1 MLWGLGEA
9 GHWWVYMNVAVD
21 TESSVCALG
30 FSLNIFQDRE
40 IVSGKGRCDQVPS

>member
-1 MLWGLGEA
+1 
-9 GHWWVYMNVAVD
+9 MNVAVD